1 MSPKPLP
8 TDVQELQAI
17 IASQQ
22 VRIDQLLTQL
32 AALRRQRFGRSS
44 EKLDR
49 QIKQLE
55 LMLEELDASVP
66 EHAPDPVSSPEAG
79 DKENA
84 KPFRKPLPEHLPRE
98 EIVLSPEPTCPSC
111 GEERHGELGEDV
123 TEVLEFVPAH
133 FKVIRYV
140 RPKWSCRCCET
151 IRQAPVPSLPIQR
164 GRPGPA
170 LLSHLFV
177 SKFCDHLPFYRQGHI
192 CARLRVDLSRST
204 MASWLGQTY
213 TLLRPLFEALR
224 INVMGSAKLHTD
236 DTPVPVLKPGNK
248 KTKTGRLWVYVRD
261 NRPYGSTDPPAAF
274 YHYSPDRKGEHPK
287 THLKDFTGIL
297 QADGFPGYDALYK
310 PGQENQPRILEAAC
324 MAHARRKFH
333 DVHVANGSPI
343 AEEALRRIGELYDI
357 EREIRGQSA
366 QYRQAVRQQRAQPL
380 LDDLEKWFHRQKAK
394 LPGKSS
400 LAKAIRYALS
410 RWQAL
415 CFYINDGTVEIDNNA
430 AERAIRG
437 VTLGRKNY
445 LFFGSDAG
453 GERAAGF
460 YYLLETAKLN
470 GINPEE
476 YLTDLLTKIADYPVN
491 RAEELLPWNWA
502 AATTQ

>member
-1 MSPKPLP
+1 
-8 TDVQELQAI
+8 
-17 IASQQ
+17 
-22 VRIDQLLTQL
+22 
-32 AALRRQRFGRSS
+32 
-44 EKLDR
+44 
-49 QIKQLE
+49 
-55 LMLEELDASVP
+55 
-66 EHAPDPVSSPEAG
+66 
-79 DKENA
+79 
-84 KPFRKPLPEHLPRE
+84 
-98 EIVLSPEPTCPSC
+98 
-111 GEERHGELGEDV
+111 
-123 TEVLEFVPAH
+123 
-133 FKVIRYV
+133 
-140 RPKWSCRCCET
+140 
-151 IRQAPVPSLPIQR
+151 
-164 GRPGPA
+164 
-170 LLSHLFV
+170 
-177 SKFCDHLPFYRQGHI
+177 
-192 CARLRVDLSRST
+192 
-204 MASWLGQTY
+204 
-213 TLLRPLFEALR
+213 
-224 INVMGSAKLHTD
+224 MGSAKLHTD

-310 PGQENQPRILEAAC
+310 PGQESQPRILEAAC

-333 DVHVANGSPI
+333 DVHVANASPI

-366 QYRQAVRQQRAQPL
+366 DDRKAVRQQRAQPL

-400 LAKAIRYALS
+400 LAMAIRYALS

-415 CFYINDGTVEIDNNA
+415 CLYVNDGTVEIDNNA

-437 VTLGRKNY
+437 ITLGRKNY

-460 YYLLETAKLN
+460 YSLLETAKLN

-491 RAEELLPWNWA
+491 KVHETATVELGNCHS
-502 AATTQ
+502 